1 MTLKL
6 PFLFFFKIV
15 YKPDEESEKERESDE
30 LKWGV
35 RNITEIPKNDQ
46 IMYRLT
52 RTIYRRSK
60 NSKIL
65 VKN

>member
-1 MTLKL
+1 MK
-6 PFLFFFKIV
+6 
-15 YKPDEESEKERESDE
+15 KERKRESDE

-35 RNITEIPKNDQ
+35 QNITEIPKNDQ